1 MSTKPI
7 TTTLDTLF
15 GGAVYASA
23 KTIAHALETS
33 ETTVWRW
40 SASGKLPKPHKLGG
54 GTTRWRTDELRDA
67 LAKLAA

>member
-1 MSTKPI
+1 MATKPK
-7 TTTLDTLF
+7 TPALDSLF
-15 GGAVYASA
+15 GGAVYVSA

-40 SASGKLPKPHKLGG
+40 AASGKISKPHKLGG